1 MQVEIFAAGEKGKGK
16 RKKRKKYNQTHRTKQ
31 KQQTRKWFNNPVK
44 TPKKKKENQ
53 KIKNLL
59 FENQKIP
66 EQKKNIP
73 ALRDIVDL
81 TLNSHKQRLFGIGTI
96 IVLQILLRNLSKLN
110 WWWERLHLFLGFP
123 RPHMMTIVRGHKHA
137 WDQIVHRNTQSDN
150 CKETCRRKTCI
161 CCDRFFEGLPQLKGH
176 CICDQIFSF
185 FSSHREKMKK
195 ICQQERAKETK
206 LMGRERKKSF
216 CSKSASSVPLF

>member
-1 MQVEIFAAGEKGKGK
+1 MIQQSGQNPQKEK
-16 RKKRKKYNQTHRTKQ
+16 RKSKNKESVIWKSKDTRT
-31 KQQTRKWFNNPVK
+31 
-44 TPKKKKENQ
+44 
-53 KIKNLL
+53 
-59 FENQKIP
+59 
-66 EQKKNIP
+66 KKNIP

-176 CICDQIFSF
+176 CICYQIFSF

-216 CSKSASSVPLF
+216 LFNISFLRPPFLAFSKIIGYIFATHPKNNIIYFFFFIVSNNLI